1 MIPVKPEIAWYESWF
16 DTSWYHILYKH
27 RDFNEAELFI
37 DNVCQYLALPSE
49 SVVLDLACGKGR
61 HAFYLARKGFEVTG
75 LDLSARS
82 IAEASQSAHAR
93 LQFHIHDM
101 REVYKADH
109 FDVVFNLFTSF
120 GYFEDKADDEAVLQ
134 SIAAGLKSRGLFV
147 FDYLH
152 VTHVLETHI
161 ASEKQ
166 VHEGITFSI
175 SRHLSESWIVKQIA
189 FVAEEQSYCFYEK
202 VRNYSPEELATML
215 QRCGFTIIRSFG
227 NYRLDPLT
235 AESPRCIYIARR
247 L

>member
-1 MIPVKPEIAWYESWF
+1 MIPTTPEKAWYQSWF
-16 DTSWYHILYKH
+16 DTSWYHVLYKH

-37 DNVCQYLALPSE
+37 DNICQYLALPKK

-61 HAFYLARKGFEVTG
+61 HAIYLARKGFQVVG

-82 IAEASQSAHAR
+82 ITEASLSANDQ

-101 REVYKADH
+101 RKLWKPAY

-120 GYFEDKADDEAVLQ
+120 GYFEDKADDEAVLK
-134 SIAAGLKSRGLFV
+134 SIAAGLKPDGLLV

-152 VTHVLETHI
+152 ATHVHETHI
-161 ASEKQ
+161 AREKQ
-166 VHEGITFSI
+166 QHEGIEFSI
-175 SRHLSESWIVKQIA
+175 SRHLSDNWIVKQIE
-189 FVAEEQSYCFYEK
+189 FVADGQPYCFYEK

-215 QRCGFTIIRSFG
+215 QRCGFVIMRSFG
-227 NYRLDPLT
+227 NYKLDPLLD
-235 AESPRCIYIARR
+235 ESPRCIYVARR